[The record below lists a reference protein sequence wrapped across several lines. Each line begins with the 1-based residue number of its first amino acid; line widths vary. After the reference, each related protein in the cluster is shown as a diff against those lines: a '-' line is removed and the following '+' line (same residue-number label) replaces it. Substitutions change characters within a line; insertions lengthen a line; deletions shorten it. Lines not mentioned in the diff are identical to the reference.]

1 MKHSEFTDALR
12 EVFGSYG
19 FSLAADLVLDG
30 MDQRTADQAL
40 ADGVDP
46 QLVWDAICRTAELPE
61 SIRFPHRAD
70 KKAKKPRL

>member
-30 MDQRTADQAL
+30 MNERTADQAL

-46 QLVWDAICRTAELPE
+46 QLVWEAICRTTDLPE
-61 SIRFPHRAD
+61 SLQFPHRAD
-70 KKAKKPRL
+70 KNKKR